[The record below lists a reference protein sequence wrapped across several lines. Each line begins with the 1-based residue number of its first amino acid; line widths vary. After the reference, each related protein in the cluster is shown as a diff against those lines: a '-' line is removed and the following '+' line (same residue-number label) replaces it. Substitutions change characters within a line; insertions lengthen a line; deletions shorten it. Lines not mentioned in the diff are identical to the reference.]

1 MALIVHLRTVTDL
14 RGKGD
19 RIAKVTFRGLSF
31 YTRVLENCED
41 EARFDETFRWPIAS
55 NIDGNE
61 MLEIQVFNYS
71 KVFTNRLI
79 GTFRMVLQQVVEEAQ
94 LEVTDTLIDDNNSA
108 IRTSV
113 SIELRYQTMDGSVGA
128 WNDGEFMDGTNL
140 QSEAVGNFHFET
152 ESLLSGQSHNSAV
165 SPGRSQSLHSGERAF
180 KRVGKGVF
188 SAMKLGKTR
197 PPKDESR
204 KQDEP
209 AVLETEDLD
218 RKAIRLAGGLDPDT
232 ISLASVTAVT
242 TNVSNKRSK
251 PDIKMEPSAGRPM
264 DYQVGHGKPV

>member
-1 MALIVHLRTVTDL
+1 MALLVRLKAVTGL

-19 RIAKVTFRGLSF
+19 RLAKAAFRGLSF

-79 GTFRMVLQQVVEEAQ
+79 GTFRMVLQKVVEEGQ

-108 IRTSV
+108 IQTSV
-113 SIELRYQTMDGSVGA
+113 SIEIRYQAMDGTVGT
-128 WNDGEFMDGTNL
+128 WNDGEFLESPNSR
-140 QSEAVGNFHFET
+140 SEGEGPLET
-152 ESLLSGQSHNSAV
+152 ESLLPGHRQGSAV
-165 SPGRSQSLHSGERAF
+165 SSGKSNPSLKPAERNFRSKGKEKTKRGKDGEHRA
-180 KRVGKGVF
+180 GKGVF
-188 SAMKLGKTR
+188 SAMKLGKIR
-197 PPKDESR
+197 PPKEDPHR

-209 AVLETEDLD
+209 AILETEDLD
-218 RKAIRLAGGLDPDT
+218 RKAMRLGGGLDPDT

-242 TNVSNKRSK
+242 TNVSNK
-251 PDIKMEPSAGRPM
+251 
-264 DYQVGHGKPV
+264 